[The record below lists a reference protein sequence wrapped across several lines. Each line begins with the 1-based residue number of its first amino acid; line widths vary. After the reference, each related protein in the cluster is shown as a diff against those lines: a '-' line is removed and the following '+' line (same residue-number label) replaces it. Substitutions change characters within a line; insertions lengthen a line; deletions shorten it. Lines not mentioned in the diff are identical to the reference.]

1 MRNKKEKKK
10 KEKKAEPAVVK
21 TNLDILPIR
30 RYDEK
35 LKAFILK
42 DGRMLDIVEKTADD
56 VDNMLEDEIQYL
68 MISFARFLKLYA
80 DDIKLVTMNF
90 PTNTINQQKHLE
102 SILERTNDPV
112 RRKWLQ
118 RSISE
123 LQKVD
128 RGTRKREY
136 YLMIFSEDVKS
147 HMEHMKEV
155 STMGDGVR
163 EMTFEKKVKI
173 LYKLNNMNSLVI
185 AEREE

>member
-1 MRNKKEKKK
+1 MKSKKEKKK
-10 KEKKAEPAVVK
+10 KEKKAEPSVIK
-21 TNLDILPIR
+21 TNLDVLPIR
-30 RYDEK
+30 NYDEK
-35 LKAFILK
+35 LKAFVLN
-42 DGRMLDIVEKTADD
+42 DGRLIDIVEKTADD
-56 VDNMLEDEIQYL
+56 IENMLEDEIQYL
-68 MISFARFLKLYA
+68 MISFARFLKLYS
-80 DDIKLVTMNF
+80 DDIKLITMNF

-102 SILERTNDPV
+102 SVLERTSDPV

-136 YLMIFSEDVKS
+136 YLMIFSEDIKS
-147 HMEHMKEV
+147 HIDHMKEV

-173 LYKLNNMNSLVI
+173 LYKLNNMNSLVV
-185 AEREE
+185 AESEY